1 VPPSP
6 PPSSQ
11 SNPRLLTVLRSK
23 LRLGHYSQRTEQA
36 YAGWGVR
43 FVRFH
48 RLRHARDMGAQQG
61 AAPDLAGGGAEGG
74 GVDAGPGAGGAGL
87 AVLAGAWASLAAR
100 GDRPASARSAPPRSL
115 SGFGCGSYTGTRAE
129 PGYGA
134 VEFTLD
140 RINQLTAETTIRS
153 KKEFSCAEREKQASS
168 HDRP

>member
-1 VPPSP
+1 M
-6 PPSSQ
+6 
-11 SNPRLLTVLRSK
+11 
-23 LRLGHYSQRTEQA
+23 
-36 YAGWGVR
+36 
-43 FVRFH
+43 RFH

-61 AAPDLAGGGAEGG
+61 AAFLTWLAVERRVAASTQ
-74 GVDAGPGAGGAGL
+74 VQAQAGAGL
-87 AVLAGAWASLAAR
+87 AVLGGAGASLAAR
-100 GDRPASARSAPPRSL
+100 GDRPAGARSAPPRSL